1 MNKRFCHRGHDLRVV
16 GTYSGT
22 VCVQCRKEY
31 NARNRDKIRTQNKKA
46 KLKKQKQQRASRK
59 VPIYLKSEASLAD
72 AILTLYEEIEACPV
86 HWERDAI
93 RRRLPP
99 LQAENARR
107 LRARANGERW

>member
-1 MNKRFCHRGHDLRVV
+1 MAKRFCHKGHDLRVV

-22 VCVQCRKEY
+22 VCVQCRRDY

-46 KLKKQKQQRASRK
+46 KLKKRRASRAI
-59 VPIYLKSEASLAD
+59 PMHPLRLKSEASLAD

-93 RRRLPP
+93 RRRLAP
-99 LQAENARR
+99 LLAENARR